1 MMKTWIAAMSMG
13 VASIG
18 AVLLG
23 IFLYRRDRA
32 SV

>member
-1 MMKTWIAAMSMG
+1 MKTWIAAMSVGMAG
-13 VASIG
+13 IG

-23 IFLYRRDRA
+23 IFLYRRNRE

>member
-1 MMKTWIAAMSMG
+1 MKTWIAAMSVG
-13 VASIG
+13 VPSIG

-23 IFLYRRDRA
+23 IFLYRRIRE

>member
-1 MMKTWIAAMSMG
+1 MKTWIAAMSMG

-23 IFLYRRDRA
+23 ISCFRLTQYPIF
-32 SV
+32 